1 MKRKNIRQRKSFR
14 QPELTAKPM
23 AEVELPGMPEK
34 PKNVEPKI
42 SSTAMEIV
50 SEAAALCAGDPKVLK
65 AFFEQLAE
73 QYPESGQPI
82 SLISIMPAGEKG
94 IDVNFKLLPSVS
106 PGEDRALIHQLGIRA
121 MEAISF
127 TKKKENDHA

>member
-1 MKRKNIRQRKSFR
+1 MKRKTFRNRRKVV
-14 QPELTAKPM
+14 QPGLPSKPM
-23 AEVELPGMPEK
+23 TEMELPGMPKK

-42 SSTAMEIV
+42 SNIVMEVI
-50 SEAAALCAGDPKVLK
+50 SDAAAVCAGDPKILK

-73 QYPESGQPI
+73 QYPGDGQPI
-82 SLISIMPAGEKG
+82 SLLSITPSGEKG

-106 PGEDRALIHQLGIRA
+106 PDDNRALIHQLGLRA

-127 TKKKENDHA
+127 TKSRGKK